1 MQRGGIPSAWDRIM
15 AAAFGK
21 AAIDLVAQEQF
32 DHMVAW
38 RNGEVVS
45 VPLELVIDQSP
56 SLVSPQ
62 SCLIQTARSLG
73 IYVGES

>member
-1 MQRGGIPSAWDRIM
+1 M
-15 AAAFGK
+15 AAAFAK

-32 DHMVAW
+32 DCMVAW
-38 RNGEVVS
+38 SNGEVVS
-45 VPLELVIDQSP
+45 VPLELVISQSP

-62 SCLIQTARSLG
+62 SSFVQTARSLG